1 MVQSWTTLKAIEFK
15 VMCIL
20 GKLPSFF
27 IHLQLEVLY
36 FAIMQWKILETVLKF
51 HIHVHEI

>member
-20 GKLPSFF
+20 GKLSSFF

-36 FAIMQWKILETVLKF
+36 FAIMQCKILKTVLKF
-51 HIHVHEI
+51 HKHEI